1 MAESIFLRC
10 IRIRNIVKKKQNAT
24 KKHSQLVESF
34 LPSPSWVCFPLVLA
48 VCLGDVYCQCLD
60 RRQASAGVL
69 AGAVNFEAPGNSVP
83 EELCR
88 HCAMAGWLAGR
99 QLNGW
104 GECVG

>member
-1 MAESIFLRC
+1 MRYVGIK
-10 IRIRNIVKKKQNAT
+10 NIVFKTIQNNLPKQI
-24 KKHSQLVESF
+24 SWGIFF
-34 LPSPSWVCFPLVLA
+34 LPSPSWVFFPLVLVA
-48 VCLGDVYCQCLD
+48 CQGDVYCQCSGP
-60 RRQASAGVL
+60 RQVW
-69 AGAVNFEAPGNSVP
+69 AGAFSGRVNSEATGNSVP